1 MVGKHLSAFDVYI
14 ANGMSKLLFAF
25 RGSFSDSLTERIIG
39 ISESLHGGL
48 EDSGAVNRKV
58 SFLLVEC
65 FQNILKHRETSR
77 ANSQVADDGMFCY
90 QAGEGAYY
98 INSLNIVRVEIQEHL
113 SKAVDFINAMNPEEL
128 RAYHKQQLQ
137 DNTFNEKGGAG
148 LGLIELARKSGQ
160 KLKYRFDPISDDFA
174 YFQNQVCFLTNCPS
188 PHNHMDSTSELYQ
201 RMANNNILLLY
212 KGDFTQRSIL
222 PLLQIVQSDL
232 AVDDIGHAKRVAHTL
247 IEMLQNISRHSLETG
262 ESRHGVFLVSRLQDR
277 LRIETGN
284 LISTESAKSLKS
296 KLDYILSLDDEGLKQ
311 LHSARFVESLS
322 LSDKSRAGLGL
333 IQVARAAVSKMNY
346 SFIELDKDATFF
358 SLTVDV

>member
-14 ANGMSKLLFAF
+14 SNSASKLLFAF
-25 RGSFSDSLTERIIG
+25 RGMFSDSLTERIIG
-39 ISESLHGGL
+39 ISESLHGGV
-48 EDSGAVNRKV
+48 EDTSAVNRKV

-77 ANSQVADDGMFCY
+77 ANSLVADDGMFCY
-90 QAGEGAYY
+90 QASEGAYY
-98 INSLNIVRVEIQEHL
+98 INSLNIIRVEIQNQL
-113 SKAVDFINAMNPEEL
+113 SKAVDLINEMNADEL

-137 DNTFNEKGGAG
+137 DNSFNEKGGAG

-174 YFQNQVCFLTNCPS
+174 YFQNQVCFLTNCPA
-188 PHNHMDSTSELYQ
+188 PRNHMDSTSELYQ
-201 RMANNNILLLY
+201 RMTNDNILLLY

-232 AVDDIGHAKRVAHTL
+232 AVDDIAHAKRVAHTL
-247 IEMLQNISRHSLETG
+247 IEMLQNISRHSLVSG
-262 ESRHGVFLVSRLQDR
+262 QSPHGVFLVSRTDNR

-284 LISTESAKSLKS
+284 LISTSTSIELKS
-296 KLDYILSLDDEGLKQ
+296 KLDYILSLDDNSLKE
-311 LHSARFVESLS
+311 LHSTRFVESLN

-333 IQVARAAVSKMNY
+333 IQVARATASKMHY

-358 SLTVDV
+358 SLTVEV